1 MKDVEKTAEIYL
13 NELWLKNQP
22 EWSKIEDDLL
32 ILGTAKYSID
42 KDGNLTRLNP
52 LSDDELIDG
61 LIVEDTKVDLSR
73 YTIGIDPIEYFNFKI

>member
-1 MKDVEKTAEIYL
+1 MKDIERTAEIYL

-42 KDGNLTRLNP
+42 KDGNLTRLDP

-61 LIVEDTKVDLSR
+61 LIVEDIKVDLSR
-73 YTIGIDPIEYFNFKI
+73 YRIGVDPIE

>member
-1 MKDVEKTAEIYL
+1 MENIERTAEIYL
-13 NELWLKNQP
+13 NELWLKNQQ

-42 KDGNLTRLNP
+42 KDGNLTRLDP
-52 LSDDELIDG
+52 LSDDELTDG

-73 YTIGIDPIEYFNFKI
+73 YRIGIDPY

>member
-1 MKDVEKTAEIYL
+1 MEDIEKTAEIYL

-32 ILGTAKYSID
+32 ILGFAKYSID
-42 KDGNLTRLNP
+42 KDGNLTRLDP
-52 LSDDELIDG
+52 LSDDELTEG

-73 YTIGIDPIEYFNFKI
+73 YTIGIDSVE